1 MQRRCPRF
9 RHRPR
14 PRHCH
19 RHRRHR
25 SGGFYIYCYKGFCKG
40 FFFSVV
46 FLSVVFRFSG
56 FTKNKMRACNGFFFS
71 VVFLSVSTQRVTGG
85 GGYMAG

>member
-1 MQRRCPRF
+1 MQRRCPRL

-56 FTKNKMRACNGFFFS
+56 KGFFFS

-85 GGYMAG
+85 GGYMAVPP